1 MDMGKESYGL
11 NLKDYDI
18 QEFVPQTD
26 EIQRVIDEA
35 DQKKLPVIIPAGC
48 WVSGTLNLRSAS
60 LYLQKGAVLKAS
72 EDIRDYPVLD
82 YTHNEMIQV
91 TSFLYSM
98 NAEGL
103 RIGGEG
109 TIDLSGDAFYDMD
122 APNIPECGIPLLPE
136 QRAECP
142 RLIGK
147 RLTQPIFFSNCM
159 DVIILDIHIRN
170 ASCWTMSF
178 NGCEDILVLDVT
190 IRNNP
195 VLPNND
201 GMHFCGCRN
210 VIIRGCNISAG
221 DDCIALSGITDWNR
235 PCENVTI
242 SDCILKSVSKAI
254 VLGYM
259 HSIVR
264 NVTITNCVITDS
276 QRGLC
281 FMSSKGSGLVEHV
294 VVSNLRIDTH
304 IRAGNWWGNGEAIE
318 LMALEHHNSNYL
330 NSDIVRDLPANI
342 RDIQMMNICCTSEN
356 VIALV
361 GDDNIEDIRI
371 DGLSFEKKDSVNRY
385 LKGDR
390 TIDVSPSQRRVELPP
405 DGEYWLYQ
413 TGCRNVQMDH
423 LTIRDFHGEKLKAYI
438 H

>member
-1 MDMGKESYGL
+1 MKNAMSGL
-11 NLKDYDI
+11 RLRDYEI
-18 QEFVPQTD
+18 REGIPETAA
-26 EIQRVIDEA
+26 IQRVIDEA
-35 DQKKLPVIIPAGC
+35 DRKKVPVIIPAGC
-48 WVSGTLNLRSAS
+48 WLSGTLNLRSVS
-60 LYLQKGAVLKAS
+60 LYLEKGAVLKAS
-72 EDIRDYPVLD
+72 EDLRDYPALD
-82 YTHNEMIQV
+82 FVHNEMIRV

-98 NAEGL
+98 DGEGI

-122 APNIPECGIPLLPE
+122 TPNIPDYGVPFSPE
-136 QRAECP
+136 QQAECTRIIRQRP
-142 RLIGK
+142 
-147 RLTQPIFFSNCM
+147 TQPVFFHNCR
-159 DVIILDIHIRN
+159 DITIRDIRLQN
-170 ASCWTMSF
+170 APCWTMSF
-178 NGCEDILVLDVT
+178 NSCEDIRVLDVT

-210 VIIRGCNISAG
+210 VIVRGCNIISG

-242 SDCILKSVSKAI
+242 SDCILRSVSKAI

-264 NVTITNCVITDS
+264 NVVITNCVITDS

-281 FMSSKGSGLVEHV
+281 IMASKGSGLVEHIL
-294 VVSNLRIDTH
+294 VSNLRIDTH

-318 LMALEHHNSNYL
+318 LIGLEHHNDRYL
-330 NSDIVRDLPANI
+330 NSDISRDLPANI
-342 RDIQMMNICCTSEN
+342 RDVQIMNVCVTSEN

-361 GDDNIEDIRI
+361 GDDNIEEIRI
-371 DGLSFEKKDSVNRY
+371 DGLSFEKKDSANRC

-390 TIDVSPSQRRVELPP
+390 TIDVSPSEQQVRIPG

-413 TGCRNVQMDH
+413 TGCRSVQMDH
-423 LTIRDFHGEKLKAYI
+423 LTIRDYHGEKLKSCI
-438 H
+438 R

>member
-1 MDMGKESYGL
+1 MGEEFYGL
-11 NLKDYDI
+11 NLKDYGI
-18 QEFVPQTD
+18 QESVLQTD
-26 EIQRVIDEA
+26 AIQRVIDEA
-35 DQKKLPVIIPAGC
+35 DQKQLPLIIPAGC

-72 EDIRDYPVLD
+72 EDLQDYPALD
-82 YTHNEMIQV
+82 FVHNEMIQV

-98 NAEGL
+98 NAEGI

-122 APNIPECGIPLLPE
+122 TPNIPDYGIPFSPE
-136 QRAECP
+136 QQAECT
-142 RLIGK
+142 RKIRK
-147 RLTQPIFFSNCM
+147 RPTQPIFFLNCR
-159 DVIILDIHIRN
+159 DITIRDIHLQN
-170 ASCWTMSF
+170 APCWTMSF
-178 NGCEDILVLDVT
+178 NGCEDIRVFDVT

-210 VIIRGCNISAG
+210 VIVRGCNISAG

-242 SDCILKSVSKAI
+242 SDCILRSVSKAI

-281 FMSSKGSGLVEHV
+281 IMSSKGSGLVEHV
-294 VVSNLRIDTH
+294 LVSNLRIDTH
-304 IRAGNWWGNGEAIE
+304 VRAGNWWGNGEAIE
-318 LMALEHHNSNYL
+318 LMGLEHYNVNYL
-330 NSDIVRDLPANI
+330 NSDISRDFPANI

-356 VIALV
+356 VIALI

-371 DGLSFEKKDSVNRY
+371 DGLSFEKKDSANRY
-385 LKGDR
+385 LKGNR
-390 TIDVSPSQRRVELPP
+390 TIDVSPSEQHVQIPAS
-405 DGEYWLYQ
+405 GEYWLCQ
-413 TGCRNVQMDH
+413 IGCRSVQMDH
-423 LTIRDFHGEKLKAYI
+423 LTIRDYHGEKLKSHI
-438 H
+438 Q